1 MKVEIMRFG
10 VWCGVVLLGIA
21 LAHPSLAQ
29 APRPSASTGKIT
41 GKIYEKGKDP
51 AAYVNVIVLGTKQG
65 AQTDENGSF
74 TIVGVPVGTAQVQV
88 QAIGFVKQVKEVQV
102 NAGQTASVEFTLGS

>member
-1 MKVEIMRFG
+1 MKVDDMRFR
-10 VWCGVVLLGIA
+10 VWCGMVVLGCA

-29 APRPSASTGKIT
+29 APRPAGPTGRIT
-41 GKIYEKGKDP
+41 GKVYEKGKDP
-51 AAYVNVIVLGTKQG
+51 AAYVNVIVLGSKQG

-88 QAIGFVKQVKEVQV
+88 QQVGFDKQVKDVQV
-102 NAGQTASVEFTLGS
+102 NAGPTATVEFT